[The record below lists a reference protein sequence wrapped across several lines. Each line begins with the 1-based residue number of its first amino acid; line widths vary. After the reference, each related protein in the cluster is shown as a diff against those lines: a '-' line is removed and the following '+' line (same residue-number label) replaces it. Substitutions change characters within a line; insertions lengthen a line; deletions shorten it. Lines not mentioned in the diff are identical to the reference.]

1 MIIDNKIN
9 QSRLSDDVVNNQTE
23 YYYESGV
30 IKSQKINQSVP
41 CEDDGVLK
49 ANGSKDEEGM
59 QVAPPII
66 DIKGAAVD
74 IIGTED
80 GKVMSFGSG

>member
-49 ANGSKDEEGM
+49 ANGSNQLNPPDLFREYGGI
-59 QVAPPII
+59 QVRVI
-66 DIKGAAVD
+66 
-74 IIGTED
+74 TLY
-80 GKVMSFGSG
+80 

>member
-1 MIIDNKIN
+1 
-9 QSRLSDDVVNNQTE
+9 
-23 YYYESGV
+23 
-30 IKSQKINQSVP
+30 
-41 CEDDGVLK
+41 
-49 ANGSKDEEGM
+49 M
-59 QVAPPII
+59 QVDPPII